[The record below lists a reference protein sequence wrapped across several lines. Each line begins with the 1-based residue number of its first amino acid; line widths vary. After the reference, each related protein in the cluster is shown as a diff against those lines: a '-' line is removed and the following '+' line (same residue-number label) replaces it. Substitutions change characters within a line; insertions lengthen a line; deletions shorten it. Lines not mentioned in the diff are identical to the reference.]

1 MPLMNSG
8 DKDNPS
14 PRGPEDERAG
24 PSPSE
29 EAVPGDDDEKP
40 IVKQAP
46 ATPDANSIDPRV
58 GNR

>member
-1 MPLMNSG
+1 MNNG
-8 DKDNPS
+8 DNQNPS

-29 EAVPGDDDEKP
+29 EAGSAEEKP
-40 IVKQAP
+40 IVKKAP
-46 ATPDANSIDPRV
+46 QTPDANSIDPRV